1 MQVHQLG
8 WEILLMAL
16 CLVNNLYSHTTAPHS
31 APHPPFG
38 IGLPTLKVSPL
49 FLFFFPECLEVHV

>member
-1 MQVHQLG
+1 
-8 WEILLMAL
+8 MAL
-16 CLVNNLYSHTTAPHS
+16 YLLNNLYSHTIAPHS